1 MFTKR
6 QREIVEHAYKT
17 TKFYKKLE
25 NKLEWDNIKGMED
38 FPFTCKD
45 NLVLQNEEFISDCYV
60 AHYIQQKLINSH
72 TSGSTGKCA
81 NVIWSVQDC
90 RKSLLPLWLKRK
102 KYYNVNPH
110 DKYCYFFT
118 TRYNG
123 LIN

>member
-60 AHYIQQKLINSH
+60 AH
-72 TSGSTGKCA
+72 GEMCKC
-81 NVIWSVQDC
+81 NLVSSRLQEIIITIMV
-90 RKSLLPLWLKRK
+90 K
-102 KYYNVNPH
+102 K
-110 DKYCYFFT
+110 KKI
-118 TRYNG
+118 
-123 LIN
+123 L